1 MCVSTGIAGLLNAT
15 INITFAVF
23 LPTPG
28 KLTKLLK
35 SDGTSPLNSS
45 QIFLAEAIIFFALLY
60 FSYTNF
66 NAVKDGKEPTG
77 YKNVEKYVKNDRN
90 VIVYDYTV
98 YKIEVIKY
106 SGVETYTLKPFFIEN
121 Y

>member
-1 MCVSTGIAGLLNAT
+1 MKEGKEKKKNVVFNIFGLVVNIIALV
-15 INITFAVF
+15 IV
-23 LPTPG
+23 
-28 KLTKLLK
+28 
-35 SDGTSPLNSS
+35 
-45 QIFLAEAIIFFALLY
+45 IIFFALLY